1 MVLRLHGLC
10 HGYIAYSNNIVP
22 KKGIYMNNK
31 KKRFIFPE
39 NIDSKYSV
47 FLGLSLREI
56 LIYVVPAVIVG
67 LVFIAFPPHSFTAI
81 IIKVFISII
90 VITMV
95 IGIISSNPIKDRPNV
110 RLIPYM
116 KLKRQY
122 SKRQNLYF
130 KKAKHYK

>member
-1 MVLRLHGLC
+1 
-10 HGYIAYSNNIVP
+10 
-22 KKGIYMNNK
+22 MNNK
-31 KKRFIFPE
+31 KKFIFPE
-39 NIDSKYSV
+39 NIDSKYTV

-67 LVFIAFPPHSFTAI
+67 LVFIAFPPHTFTAI

-130 KKAKHYK
+130 KKTKHYK

>member
-1 MVLRLHGLC
+1 
-10 HGYIAYSNNIVP
+10 
-22 KKGIYMNNK
+22 MNNK
-31 KKRFIFPE
+31 KKFIFPE
-39 NIDSKYSV
+39 NIDSKYNV

-67 LVFIAFPPHSFTAI
+67 LVFIAFPPHNFTAI

-90 VITMV
+90 VVTMV
-95 IGIISSNPIKDRPNV
+95 IAIISSNPIKDRPNV

-116 KLKRQY
+116 KLKGQY

-130 KKAKHYK
+130 KKTKRYK